1 MKESE
6 ERWEGKREIENRID
20 LCFAEIEESRVKSK
34 DKSKE
39 KSKDKIGDV
48 GRVIQWNKSWKFDD
62 KLSREV
68 FYWRFVE

>member
-1 MKESE
+1 VSGILKYHFHCASLVKESE

-39 KSKDKIGDV
+39 
-48 GRVIQWNKSWKFDD
+48 
-62 KLSREV
+62 
-68 FYWRFVE
+68 